1 VNASCAIEAVD
12 SECKT
17 ALHHACIVG
26 FPNVIKILAEAD
38 VDLNARDTKGWGGLH
53 YAVQGRGEHLVQELL
68 LAKADAN
75 ALNTDARS
83 PLDMA
88 RRIGSRE
95 IVSLLHNAGG
105 YRKAC
110 CGRV

>member
-1 VNASCAIEAVD
+1 MGPARHYPFISLPFL
-12 SECKT
+12 S
-17 ALHHACIVG
+17 
-26 FPNVIKILAEAD
+26 FPFLSLPFLSLPFLSFPSLSFPFISFPFPSF
-38 VDLNARDTKGWGGLH
+38 H
-53 YAVQGRGEHLVQELL
+53 SFPFLL
-68 LAKADAN
+68 SFPFLSFPFLSY